1 MKKAPT
7 LNVKTREVM
16 NTMVL
21 TVSRGA
27 SGRDIS
33 ALFLASGKSGFPV
46 IEHTRK
52 LVGVVT
58 ELDLFTA
65 MDRGK
70 DLESFT
76 AGDIMTKPPIVVEE
90 ETRLKAVFQMMKK
103 KKILRVP
110 VVKNGKLVGLV
121 SRSDI
126 LRHMITPKRLIC
138 AYGPFYPGCS
148 SQEILKP

>member
-7 LNVKTREVM
+7 LNAKTREVM

-21 TVSRGA
+21 AVSRGA

-33 ALFLASGKSGFPV
+33 AHFLASGKSGFPV

-58 ELDLFTA
+58 ELDLLTA
-65 MDRGK
+65 IDSEK
-70 DLESFT
+70 ELESFT

-90 ETRLKAVFQMMKK
+90 ETPLKAVFKKIKK
-103 KKILRVP
+103 KNILRVP
-110 VVKNGKLVGLV
+110 VVRNGKLVGLV

-126 LRHMITPKRLIC
+126 LRNMITPKKLIC
-138 AYGPFYPGCS
+138 AYGPF
-148 SQEILKP
+148 